1 MAVNH
6 LLNGRDVMAILPT
19 GFGKS
24 MIFTV
29 FALAKQELSSTKTS
43 VLVISPLKSIID
55 VQISEMLSLN
65 FTAMELSSETIDL
78 VRDNPPQFLYCSAE
92 AALEKPFLAMLKGDS
107 ELHRA
112 VSAIVV
118 DESHSPRCCEKILFY
133 PKDFLIYFYSLS
145 VFLFSTVQRC
155 ADCNAVRQTR

>member
-1 MAVNH
+1 MAEEALSNALSRLNILRDDRKIVLKEEQEMAVNH

-55 VQISEMLSLN
+55 DQISEMLSLN
-65 FTAMELSSETIDL
+65 FTAMELSSEMIDL

-92 AALEKPFLAMLKGDS
+92 AVLEKPFLAMLKGDS

-118 DESHSPRCCEKILFY
+118 DESH
-133 PKDFLIYFYSLS
+133 
-145 VFLFSTVQRC
+145 TVEAWTGKR
-155 ADCNAVRQTR
+155 

>member
-1 MAVNH
+1 MAEEALSNALSRLNILRDDRKIVLKEEQEMAVNH

-55 VQISEMLSLN
+55 DQISEMLSLN

-92 AALEKPFLAMLKGDS
+92 AVLEKPFLAMLKGDS

-118 DESHSPRCCEKILFY
+118 DESH
-133 PKDFLIYFYSLS
+133 
-145 VFLFSTVQRC
+145 TVEAWTGKR
-155 ADCNAVRQTR
+155 

>member
-1 MAVNH
+1 MAEEALSNALSRLNIVRDDRKIVLKEEQEMAVNH

-29 FALAKQELSSTKTS
+29 FALAKQELSLTKTS

-55 VQISEMLSLN
+55 DQISEMLSLN

-92 AALEKPFLAMLKGDS
+92 AVLEKPFLAMLKGDS

-118 DESHSPRCCEKILFY
+118 DESH
-133 PKDFLIYFYSLS
+133 
-145 VFLFSTVQRC
+145 TVEAWTGKR
-155 ADCNAVRQTR
+155 

>member
-1 MAVNH
+1 MAEEALSNALSRLNILRDDRKIVLKEEQEMAVNH

-29 FALAKQELSSTKTS
+29 FALAKQELSLTKTS
-43 VLVISPLKSIID
+43 VLVISPLKSIIND
-55 VQISEMLSLN
+55 QISEMLSLN

-92 AALEKPFLAMLKGDS
+92 AMLEKPFLAMLKGDS

-118 DESHSPRCCEKILFY
+118 HESH
-133 PKDFLIYFYSLS
+133 
-145 VFLFSTVQRC
+145 TVE
-155 ADCNAVRQTR
+155 AWTGKFDI

>member
-1 MAVNH
+1 MAEEALSNALSRLNIVRDDRKIVLKEEQEMAVNH

-55 VQISEMLSLN
+55 DQISEMLSLN

-92 AALEKPFLAMLKGDS
+92 AVLEKPFLAMLKGDS

-112 VSAIVV
+112 VLAIVV
-118 DESHSPRCCEKILFY
+118 DESH
-133 PKDFLIYFYSLS
+133 
-145 VFLFSTVQRC
+145 TVEAWTGKR
-155 ADCNAVRQTR
+155 

>member
-1 MAVNH
+1 MAEEALSNALSRLNIVRDDRKIVLKEEKEMAVNH

-55 VQISEMLSLN
+55 DQISEMLSLN

-78 VRDNPPQFLYCSAE
+78 VRDNPPQF
-92 AALEKPFLAMLKGDS
+92 
-107 ELHRA
+107 
-112 VSAIVV
+112 
-118 DESHSPRCCEKILFY
+118 
-133 PKDFLIYFYSLS
+133 SLS
-145 VFLFSTVQRC
+145 ALSDLQRSD
-155 ADCNAVRQTR
+155 ARKQFRRVVEVRYYFPPACSRQCCRSRGRSVVAYC

>member
-1 MAVNH
+1 MAEEALSNALSRLNILRDDRKIVLKEEQEMAVNH

-29 FALAKQELSSTKTS
+29 FALAKQELSLTKTS

-55 VQISEMLSLN
+55 DQISEMLSLN

-92 AALEKPFLAMLKGDS
+92 AVLEKPFLAMLKGDS

-118 DESHSPRCCEKILFY
+118 DEPH
-133 PKDFLIYFYSLS
+133 
-145 VFLFSTVQRC
+145 TVE
-155 ADCNAVRQTR
+155 AWTRKR

>member
-1 MAVNH
+1 MAEEALSNALSRLNILRDDRKIVLKEEQEMAVNH

-55 VQISEMLSLN
+55 DQISEMLSLN

-78 VRDNPPQFLYCSAE
+78 VRDNPPQFFYCSTE
-92 AALEKPFLAMLKGDS
+92 AVLEKPFLAMLKGDS

-118 DESHSPRCCEKILFY
+118 DESH
-133 PKDFLIYFYSLS
+133 
-145 VFLFSTVQRC
+145 TVEAWTGKR
-155 ADCNAVRQTR
+155 

>member
-1 MAVNH
+1 MAEEALSNALSRLNILRDDRKIVLKEEQEMAVNH

-55 VQISEMLSLN
+55 DQISEMLSLN

-92 AALEKPFLAMLKGDS
+92 AVLEKPFLAMLKGDS

-112 VSAIVV
+112 VSPIVV
-118 DESHSPRCCEKILFY
+118 DESH
-133 PKDFLIYFYSLS
+133 
-145 VFLFSTVQRC
+145 TVEAWTGKR
-155 ADCNAVRQTR
+155 

>member
-1 MAVNH
+1 MAEEALSNALSRLNIVRDDRKIVLKEEQEMAVNH
-6 LLNGRDVMAILPT
+6 LLNGKDVMAILPT

-29 FALAKQELSSTKTS
+29 FALAKQELSLTKTS
-43 VLVISPLKSIID
+43 VLVISALKSIID
-55 VQISEMLSLN
+55 DQISEMLSLN

-92 AALEKPFLAMLKGDS
+92 AVLEKPFLAMLKGDS

-118 DESHSPRCCEKILFY
+118 DESH
-133 PKDFLIYFYSLS
+133 
-145 VFLFSTVQRC
+145 TVEAWTGKR
-155 ADCNAVRQTR
+155 

>member
-1 MAVNH
+1 MAEEALSNALSRLNIVRDNRKIVLKEEQEMAVNH

-55 VQISEMLSLN
+55 DQISEMLSLN

-78 VRDNPPQFLYCSAE
+78 VQDNPPQFLYCSAE
-92 AALEKPFLAMLKGDS
+92 AVLEKPFLAMLKGDS

-118 DESHSPRCCEKILFY
+118 DESH
-133 PKDFLIYFYSLS
+133 
-145 VFLFSTVQRC
+145 TVEAWTGKR
-155 ADCNAVRQTR
+155 